1 VKTQKSSGQ
10 QDAAFSVGGGRRVVS
25 HVYVVDFSETDCVGS
40 SLQTWDITQFTPID
54 RLQKG
59 EINLASSN

>member
-25 HVYVVDFSETDCVGS
+25 HGYVVDFETDCVGS
-40 SLQTWDITQFTPID
+40 RLQTWDITQFTPID